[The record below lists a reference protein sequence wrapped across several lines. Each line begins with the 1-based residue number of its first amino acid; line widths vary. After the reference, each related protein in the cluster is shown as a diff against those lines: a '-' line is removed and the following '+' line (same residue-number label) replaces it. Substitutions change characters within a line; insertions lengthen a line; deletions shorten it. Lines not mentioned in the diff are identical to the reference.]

1 MARRKKSGGPEGIL
15 IVMALLGALIMAI
28 PKEAWIGGGVIA
40 IVVVALYL
48 FGRPTSGDSAAP
60 PSPESGAKGAKHPS
74 GSVSAAVNLGGALPR
89 APASDVEDFGYGQ
102 IAEEPVSIPLHR
114 GQDAAP
120 VQTYKTPQPSRAF
133 SGLMPEVV
141 VRAGWV
147 PPGHEVAL
155 AGVNL
160 PGGMVFFGSP
170 SGSSSYAH
178 EPSLID
184 PKLAVANSGDYS
196 VSQMGYWPSYS
207 RISPTA
213 RRAYLNWLASGRKDS
228 AADIGFVFLY
238 FYGLERRAVVESQE
252 DNAAKADLTV
262 VAHEV
267 RRLLDIYGSKSGSF
281 RGYASGLLDW
291 IALLEQ
297 PNKLYAKAVPDLSS
311 TYELPLYLRLALGQ
325 AAVDG
330 VPIPAAL
337 ALAWARLEPNIKL
350 RTAATRCATEFDQMF
365 VQKYAER
372 YGAGI
377 QLKRNRT
384 KLKLSYRPASAALN
398 GLGSLTYTVDGVPD
412 VTVLT
417 GPVKQLDAV
426 VEDATKDL
434 EAFSRFIGKSPEL
447 KNSAEAYLLLPT
459 ELWPKSAKDQLEELS
474 WRVKEKPVLTTMQ
487 ALLQTWSTQSTL
499 SKDRTLT
506 FARALASANIGVEP
520 DLIGGARQPRPEDH
534 LVLFRLG
541 GPEPLPRGAGEFQA
555 AYLTLQLASAVAQ
568 ADGVFGP
575 EEMSHLLTAVRGWRH
590 LTSAQMDR
598 LCAHLQLLQQS
609 PQSLASLKKKI
620 EPLDQASREAL
631 ASFLSTVAQ
640 ADGVVSPQE
649 IKMLEKAYKALG
661 VDPSKVFTDVHAV
674 ASGTQPSP
682 ATIAA
687 VESDGFKLDTSRI
700 AELHK
705 DTDKVSTLLAQI
717 FADAADAVDA
727 ESVVGVAVKEAPEF
741 EDEPKQFS
749 GLMGLDEAHTALARL
764 MLSRPSWTR
773 ADLMDAASDLE
784 LMLDGA
790 LEQINDA
797 AFDVY
802 DVPLFE
808 GDDPVTVNS
817 EILEKVE
824 A

>member
-15 IVMALLGALIMAI
+15 IVMVLLGALIMAI
-28 PKEAWIGGGVIA
+28 PKEVWIGMGVIA
-40 IVVVALYL
+40 ILGVALYL
-48 FGRPTSGDSAAP
+48 FSHSKSDGLETPQSPHSGTNS
-60 PSPESGAKGAKHPS
+60 S
-74 GSVSAAVNLGGALPR
+74 GSPRTTATVDTRLGSNRTHAPVSG
-89 APASDVEDFGYGQ
+89 VEDFGYGLV
-102 IAEEPVSIPLHR
+102 ADEPVNISVHR
-114 GQDAAP
+114 GQDSAP
-120 VQTYKTPQPSRAF
+120 EQTYKTPQPSRAF

-155 AGVNL
+155 AGINL
-160 PGGMVFFGSP
+160 PGGMLYFGSP

-184 PKLAVANSGDYS
+184 PKLALANIGDYS

-207 RISPTA
+207 RISSTA
-213 RRAYLNWLASGRKDS
+213 RRAYLNWLASGRNDS

-238 FYGLERRAVVESQE
+238 FYGLERRAVVESQQ
-252 DNAAKADLTV
+252 DSAAKADLAV
-262 VAHEV
+262 VAREV

-291 IALLEQ
+291 IALIEQ

-398 GLGSLTYTVDGVPD
+398 GLGLLTYTVDGVPD

-474 WRVKEKPVLTTMQ
+474 WRVKEKPVLTTMH

-506 FARALASANIGVEP
+506 FARALASASIGVEP
-520 DLIGGARQPRPEDH
+520 DLIGGARQPKPEDH

-555 AYLTLQLASAVAQ
+555 TYLTLQLASAVAQ
-568 ADGVFGP
+568 ADGVFGQ
-575 EEMSHLLTAVRGWRH
+575 EEMSHLLTAVKEWRH

-598 LCAHLQLLQQS
+598 LCAHLQLLQHS

-640 ADGVVSPQE
+640 ADGEVSPQE

-682 ATIAA
+682 AAIAA
-687 VESDGFKLDTSRI
+687 VETDGFKLDTSRI

-705 DTDKVSTLLAQI
+705 DTEKVSTLLAQI
-717 FADAADAVDA
+717 FADAADAVEA
-727 ESVVGVAVKEAPEF
+727 ESVAGAALKEAPEI
-741 EDEPKQFS
+741 ENERTQFN
-749 GLMGLDEAHTALARL
+749 GLMGLDESHTALARL

-773 ADLMDAASDLE
+773 AELMDAASDLE